1 MASKL
6 APKKYKNDSIF
17 KSRFWLIFS
26 TFWQILVFIL
36 SSHICLV
43 SVSYV
48 CWFFL
53 CLFMSIYI
61 NWHKVCL
68 SVYLSIC
75 LSIYPPIFIYLCFCL
90 WLSFYQHIL
99 PKEKREELQSC
110 WCSLSVSIYL
120 SIYLSNYLSY
130 LNTPH
135 PKAC

>member
-1 MASKL
+1 MVNFFL
-6 APKKYKNDSIF
+6 
-17 KSRFWLIFS
+17 

-53 CLFMSIYI
+53 CLFMSLYI
-61 NWHKVCL
+61 NWHKVWL

-75 LSIYPPIFIYLCFCL
+75 LSIYPPIFIYPCFCS

-99 PKEKREELQSC
+99 PKGKREELQSC

-130 LNTPH
+130 LKREGQH
-135 PKAC
+135 CKAVPMGCSLSVQPQVL